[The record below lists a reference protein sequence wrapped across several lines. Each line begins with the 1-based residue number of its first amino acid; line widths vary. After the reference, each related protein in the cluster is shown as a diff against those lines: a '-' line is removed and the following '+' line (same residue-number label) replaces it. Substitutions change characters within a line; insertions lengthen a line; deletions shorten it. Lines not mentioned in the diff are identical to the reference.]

1 MDKKKKIISSIIGI
15 IVVLLAGYFGIDL
28 TQDSKVPKDSKLMI
42 SYMDVGQGDA
52 AYIKVNG
59 NDILIDAG
67 PRSNSKELLEQLKAK
82 NIDDFELVIATH
94 PHEDH
99 IGGMVDV
106 FKEYEVKA
114 FYSPKIT
121 HTTKTYENLVKA
133 VELVI
138 ATHPHEDHIGG
149 MVDVFKEYE
158 VKAFYSPKITH
169 TTKTYENLVKAVKDE
184 GLKTKELKGGMVIDL
199 GEGAKFEVFTPQK
212 SEYEELNDYSPIM
225 KLSFGDTSYLFTG
238 DAEKLAEEEALAKY
252 KTSLDSDVIKF
263 GHHGSSSSSS
273 NAFIEAVSPKYGI
286 ISCAKDNKY
295 GHPHRETLD
304 IIKKYNIKT
313 FRTDT
318 DGEIILTS
326 DGKSINFNK

>member
-133 VELVI
+133 V
-138 ATHPHEDHIGG
+138 
-149 MVDVFKEYE
+149 
-158 VKAFYSPKITH
+158 
-169 TTKTYENLVKAVKDE
+169 KDE

-225 KLSFGDTSYLFTG
+225 KLSFSDTSYLFTG

>member
-28 TQDSKVPKDSKLMI
+28 TQDSKVPKDSELMI

-133 VELVI
+133 V
-138 ATHPHEDHIGG
+138 
-149 MVDVFKEYE
+149 
-158 VKAFYSPKITH
+158 
-169 TTKTYENLVKAVKDE
+169 KDD

>member
-28 TQDSKVPKDSKLMI
+28 TQDSKVPKDSELMI

-67 PRSNSKELLEQLKAK
+67 PRINSKELLEQLKAK
-82 NIDDFELVIATH
+82 NIDDF
-94 PHEDH
+94 
-99 IGGMVDV
+99 
-106 FKEYEVKA
+106 
-114 FYSPKIT
+114 
-121 HTTKTYENLVKA
+121 
-133 VELVI
+133 ELVI

-252 KTSLDSDVIKF
+252 KNSLDSDVIKF

-326 DGKSINFNK
+326 DGKSINFN

>member
-28 TQDSKVPKDSKLMI
+28 TQDSKVPKDSELMI

-133 VELVI
+133 V
-138 ATHPHEDHIGG
+138 
-149 MVDVFKEYE
+149 
-158 VKAFYSPKITH
+158 
-169 TTKTYENLVKAVKDE
+169 KDE
-184 GLKTKELKGGMVIDL
+184 GLKTKELKDGMVIDL

-252 KTSLDSDVIKF
+252 KNSLDSDVIKF

-326 DGKSINFNK
+326 DGKSINFN

>member
-28 TQDSKVPKDSKLMI
+28 TQDSKVPKDSELMI

-106 FKEYEVKA
+106 FKEYEVK
-114 FYSPKIT
+114 S
-121 HTTKTYENLVKA
+121 
-133 VELVI
+133 
-138 ATHPHEDHIGG
+138 
-149 MVDVFKEYE
+149 
-158 VKAFYSPKITH
+158 FYSPKITH

>member
-1 MDKKKKIISSIIGI
+1 MNKKKKIISSIIGI

-28 TQDSKVPKDSKLMI
+28 TQDSKVPKDSELMI

-82 NIDDFELVIATH
+82 NIDDF
-94 PHEDH
+94 
-99 IGGMVDV
+99 
-106 FKEYEVKA
+106 
-114 FYSPKIT
+114 
-121 HTTKTYENLVKA
+121 
-133 VELVI
+133 ELVI

-295 GHPHRETLD
+295 GHPHSETLD

-326 DGKSINFNK
+326 DGKSITFNK

>member
-28 TQDSKVPKDSKLMI
+28 TQDSKVPKDSELMI

-67 PRSNSKELLEQLKAK
+67 PRSNFKELLEQLKAK
-82 NIDDFELVIATH
+82 NIDDF
-94 PHEDH
+94 
-99 IGGMVDV
+99 
-106 FKEYEVKA
+106 
-114 FYSPKIT
+114 
-121 HTTKTYENLVKA
+121 
-133 VELVI
+133 ELVI

-326 DGKSINFNK
+326 DGKSITFNK

>member
-82 NIDDFELVIATH
+82 NIDDF
-94 PHEDH
+94 
-99 IGGMVDV
+99 
-106 FKEYEVKA
+106 
-114 FYSPKIT
+114 
-121 HTTKTYENLVKA
+121 
-133 VELVI
+133 ELVI

-295 GHPHRETLD
+295 GHPHSETLD

>member
-133 VELVI
+133 V
-138 ATHPHEDHIGG
+138 
-149 MVDVFKEYE
+149 
-158 VKAFYSPKITH
+158 
-169 TTKTYENLVKAVKDE
+169 KDE
-184 GLKTKELKGGMVIDL
+184 GLKTKELKGGMIIDL

-263 GHHGSSSSSS
+263 GHHGSSISSS

>member
-15 IVVLLAGYFGIDL
+15 IVILLAGYFGIDL

-82 NIDDFELVIATH
+82 NIDDF
-94 PHEDH
+94 
-99 IGGMVDV
+99 
-106 FKEYEVKA
+106 
-114 FYSPKIT
+114 
-121 HTTKTYENLVKA
+121 
-133 VELVI
+133 ELVI

-252 KTSLDSDVIKF
+252 KTSLDSDIIKF

-326 DGKSINFNK
+326 DGKSINFN

>member
-28 TQDSKVPKDSKLMI
+28 TQDSKVPKDSELMI

-99 IGGMVDV
+99 IGGMV
-106 FKEYEVKA
+106 Y
-114 FYSPKIT
+114 
-121 HTTKTYENLVKA
+121 
-133 VELVI
+133 
-138 ATHPHEDHIGG
+138 
-149 MVDVFKEYE
+149 VFKEYE

-252 KTSLDSDVIKF
+252 KTYLDSDVIKF

>member
-67 PRSNSKELLEQLKAK
+67 PWSNSKELLEQLKAK
-82 NIDDFELVIATH
+82 NIDDFELVI
-94 PHEDH
+94 
-99 IGGMVDV
+99 V
-106 FKEYEVKA
+106 
-114 FYSPKIT
+114 
-121 HTTKTYENLVKA
+121 
-133 VELVI
+133 
-138 ATHPHEDHIGG
+138 THPHEDHIGG

-326 DGKSINFNK
+326 DGKSINFN

>member
-82 NIDDFELVIATH
+82 NIDDF
-94 PHEDH
+94 
-99 IGGMVDV
+99 
-106 FKEYEVKA
+106 
-114 FYSPKIT
+114 
-121 HTTKTYENLVKA
+121 
-133 VELVI
+133 ELVI

-313 FRTDT
+313 FRIDT

>member
-28 TQDSKVPKDSKLMI
+28 TQDSKFPKDSKLMI

-82 NIDDFELVIATH
+82 NIDDF
-94 PHEDH
+94 
-99 IGGMVDV
+99 
-106 FKEYEVKA
+106 
-114 FYSPKIT
+114 
-121 HTTKTYENLVKA
+121 
-133 VELVI
+133 ELVI

-252 KTSLDSDVIKF
+252 KNSLDSDVIKF

-304 IIKKYNIKT
+304 IIKKYNIKA

>member
-1 MDKKKKIISSIIGI
+1 MNKKKKIISSIIGI

-28 TQDSKVPKDSKLMI
+28 TQDSKVPKDSELMI

-82 NIDDFELVIATH
+82 NIDDF
-94 PHEDH
+94 
-99 IGGMVDV
+99 
-106 FKEYEVKA
+106 
-114 FYSPKIT
+114 
-121 HTTKTYENLVKA
+121 
-133 VELVI
+133 ELVI

-295 GHPHRETLD
+295 GHPHSETLD

-326 DGKSINFNK
+326 YGKSINFN

>member
-15 IVVLLAGYFGIDL
+15 IFVLLAGYFGIDL

-82 NIDDFELVIATH
+82 NIDDF
-94 PHEDH
+94 
-99 IGGMVDV
+99 
-106 FKEYEVKA
+106 
-114 FYSPKIT
+114 
-121 HTTKTYENLVKA
+121 
-133 VELVI
+133 ELVI

>member
-133 VELVI
+133 V
-138 ATHPHEDHIGG
+138 
-149 MVDVFKEYE
+149 
-158 VKAFYSPKITH
+158 
-169 TTKTYENLVKAVKDE
+169 KDE

-212 SEYEELNDYSPIM
+212 LEYEELNDYSPIM

-252 KTSLDSDVIKF
+252 KNSLDSDVIKF

-326 DGKSINFNK
+326 DGKSINFN

>member
-42 SYMDVGQGDA
+42 SYMDVGQGDG

-82 NIDDFELVIATH
+82 SIDDFELVIATH

-106 FKEYEVKA
+106 FKEYEVK
-114 FYSPKIT
+114 S
-121 HTTKTYENLVKA
+121 
-133 VELVI
+133 
-138 ATHPHEDHIGG
+138 
-149 MVDVFKEYE
+149 
-158 VKAFYSPKITH
+158 FYSPKITH

>member
-133 VELVI
+133 V
-138 ATHPHEDHIGG
+138 
-149 MVDVFKEYE
+149 
-158 VKAFYSPKITH
+158 
-169 TTKTYENLVKAVKDE
+169 KDE

-252 KTSLDSDVIKF
+252 KTSLNSDVIKF

>member
-67 PRSNSKELLEQLKAK
+67 PRSNSKELLEHLKAK
-82 NIDDFELVIATH
+82 NIDDF
-94 PHEDH
+94 
-99 IGGMVDV
+99 
-106 FKEYEVKA
+106 
-114 FYSPKIT
+114 
-121 HTTKTYENLVKA
+121 
-133 VELVI
+133 ELVI

-238 DAEKLAEEEALAKY
+238 DAEKLAEEEALAKH

>member
-28 TQDSKVPKDSKLMI
+28 TQDSKVPKDSELMI

-52 AYIKVNG
+52 EYIKVNG

-82 NIDDFELVIATH
+82 NIDDF
-94 PHEDH
+94 
-99 IGGMVDV
+99 
-106 FKEYEVKA
+106 
-114 FYSPKIT
+114 
-121 HTTKTYENLVKA
+121 
-133 VELVI
+133 ELVI

-225 KLSFGDTSYLFTG
+225 KLSFGATSYLFTG

-304 IIKKYNIKT
+304 IIKKYNIKA

>member
-133 VELVI
+133 V
-138 ATHPHEDHIGG
+138 
-149 MVDVFKEYE
+149 
-158 VKAFYSPKITH
+158 
-169 TTKTYENLVKAVKDE
+169 KDE
-184 GLKTKELKGGMVIDL
+184 GLKTKELKDGMVIDL

>member
-28 TQDSKVPKDSKLMI
+28 TQDSKVHKDSQLMI

-106 FKEYEVKA
+106 FR
-114 FYSPKIT
+114 
-121 HTTKTYENLVKA
+121 
-133 VELVI
+133 
-138 ATHPHEDHIGG
+138 
-149 MVDVFKEYE
+149 EYE

-184 GLKTKELKGGMVIDL
+184 GLKTKELKSGMVIDL

>member
-1 MDKKKKIISSIIGI
+1 MNKKKKIISSIIGI

-28 TQDSKVPKDSKLMI
+28 TQDSKVPKDSELMI

-106 FKEYEVKA
+106 FKEYEVK
-114 FYSPKIT
+114 T
-121 HTTKTYENLVKA
+121 
-133 VELVI
+133 
-138 ATHPHEDHIGG
+138 
-149 MVDVFKEYE
+149 
-158 VKAFYSPKITH
+158 FYSPKITH

-326 DGKSINFNK
+326 DGKSINFN

>member
-28 TQDSKVPKDSKLMI
+28 TQDSKVPKDSELMI
-42 SYMDVGQGDA
+42 SYIDVGQGDA
-52 AYIKVNG
+52 AYMKVNG

-82 NIDDFELVIATH
+82 NIDDF
-94 PHEDH
+94 
-99 IGGMVDV
+99 
-106 FKEYEVKA
+106 
-114 FYSPKIT
+114 
-121 HTTKTYENLVKA
+121 
-133 VELVI
+133 ELVI

-326 DGKSINFNK
+326 DGKSINFN

>member
-28 TQDSKVPKDSKLMI
+28 TQDSKVPKDSELMI

-52 AYIKVNG
+52 AYTKVNG

-82 NIDDFELVIATH
+82 NIDDF
-94 PHEDH
+94 
-99 IGGMVDV
+99 
-106 FKEYEVKA
+106 
-114 FYSPKIT
+114 
-121 HTTKTYENLVKA
+121 
-133 VELVI
+133 ELVI

>member
-15 IVVLLAGYFGIDL
+15 IIVLIGGYFGIDL
-28 TQDSKVPKDSKLMI
+28 TQNSKSPDDEKLMI

-52 AYIKVNG
+52 AYINVNG

-106 FKEYEVKA
+106 FKEYKVKS
-114 FYSPKIT
+114 FYSPK
-121 HTTKTYENLVKA
+121 V
-133 VELVI
+133 
-138 ATHPHEDHIGG
+138 
-149 MVDVFKEYE
+149 
-158 VKAFYSPKITH
+158 TH

-184 GLKTKELKGGMVIDL
+184 GLKINELKGGMVIDL
-199 GEGAKFEVFTPQK
+199 GNEANFEVFTPQN
-212 SEYEELNDYSPIM
+212 SNYEELNDYSPIM
-225 KLSFGDTSYLFTG
+225 KLNFDKTSYLFTG
-238 DAEKLAEEEALAKY
+238 DAEKIAENEALTKY
-252 KTSLDSDVIKF
+252 KDSLDSDVIKF

-273 NAFIEAVSPKYGI
+273 PAFIEAVSPKYGI

-326 DGKSINFNK
+326 DGKNIAFNK

>member
-133 VELVI
+133 V
-138 ATHPHEDHIGG
+138 
-149 MVDVFKEYE
+149 
-158 VKAFYSPKITH
+158 
-169 TTKTYENLVKAVKDE
+169 KDE

-225 KLSFGDTSYLFTG
+225 KLSFSDTSYLFTG

-273 NAFIEAVSPKYGI
+273 NTFIEAVSPKYGI

-318 DGEIILTS
+318 EGEIILTS

>member
-133 VELVI
+133 V
-138 ATHPHEDHIGG
+138 
-149 MVDVFKEYE
+149 
-158 VKAFYSPKITH
+158 
-169 TTKTYENLVKAVKDE
+169 KDE

-199 GEGAKFEVFTPQK
+199 GERAKFEVFTPQK

-326 DGKSINFNK
+326 DGKSINFN

>member
-28 TQDSKVPKDSKLMI
+28 TQDSKVPKDSELMI

-82 NIDDFELVIATH
+82 NIDDF
-94 PHEDH
+94 
-99 IGGMVDV
+99 
-106 FKEYEVKA
+106 
-114 FYSPKIT
+114 
-121 HTTKTYENLVKA
+121 
-133 VELVI
+133 ELVI

-252 KTSLDSDVIKF
+252 KNSLDSDVIKF

-295 GHPHRETLD
+295 GHPHRETLG

-326 DGKSINFNK
+326 DGKSINFN

>member
-15 IVVLLAGYFGIDL
+15 IVVLLAGYLGIDL

-82 NIDDFELVIATH
+82 NIDDF
-94 PHEDH
+94 
-99 IGGMVDV
+99 
-106 FKEYEVKA
+106 
-114 FYSPKIT
+114 
-121 HTTKTYENLVKA
+121 
-133 VELVI
+133 ELVI

>member
-28 TQDSKVPKDSKLMI
+28 TQDSKVPKDSQLMI

-133 VELVI
+133 V
-138 ATHPHEDHIGG
+138 
-149 MVDVFKEYE
+149 
-158 VKAFYSPKITH
+158 
-169 TTKTYENLVKAVKDE
+169 KDE
-184 GLKTKELKGGMVIDL
+184 GLKTKELKSGMAIDL

-273 NAFIEAVSPKYGI
+273 DAFIEAVSPKYGM

-313 FRTDT
+313 FRTDI

-326 DGKSINFNK
+326 DGKSINFN

>member
-59 NDILIDAG
+59 NDVLIDAG

-82 NIDDFELVIATH
+82 NIDDF
-94 PHEDH
+94 
-99 IGGMVDV
+99 
-106 FKEYEVKA
+106 
-114 FYSPKIT
+114 
-121 HTTKTYENLVKA
+121 
-133 VELVI
+133 ELVI

-326 DGKSINFNK
+326 DGKSINFN

>member
-28 TQDSKVPKDSKLMI
+28 TQDSKVPKDSELMI

-82 NIDDFELVIATH
+82 NIDDF
-94 PHEDH
+94 
-99 IGGMVDV
+99 
-106 FKEYEVKA
+106 
-114 FYSPKIT
+114 
-121 HTTKTYENLVKA
+121 
-133 VELVI
+133 ELVI

-304 IIKKYNIKT
+304 IIKKYNIKA

-326 DGKSINFNK
+326 DGKSINFN

>member
-1 MDKKKKIISSIIGI
+1 MISSIIGI

-28 TQDSKVPKDSKLMI
+28 TQDSKVPKDSELMI

-133 VELVI
+133 V
-138 ATHPHEDHIGG
+138 
-149 MVDVFKEYE
+149 
-158 VKAFYSPKITH
+158 
-169 TTKTYENLVKAVKDE
+169 KDE
-184 GLKTKELKGGMVIDL
+184 GLKTKELKGGTVIDL

>member
-42 SYMDVGQGDA
+42 SYMDVGQGDG

-82 NIDDFELVIATH
+82 SIDDF
-94 PHEDH
+94 
-99 IGGMVDV
+99 
-106 FKEYEVKA
+106 
-114 FYSPKIT
+114 
-121 HTTKTYENLVKA
+121 
-133 VELVI
+133 ELVI

>member
-28 TQDSKVPKDSKLMI
+28 TQDSKVPKDSELMI

-82 NIDDFELVIATH
+82 NIDDF
-94 PHEDH
+94 
-99 IGGMVDV
+99 
-106 FKEYEVKA
+106 
-114 FYSPKIT
+114 
-121 HTTKTYENLVKA
+121 
-133 VELVI
+133 ELVI

-225 KLSFGDTSYLFTG
+225 KLSFGDTSYLFTV

-252 KTSLDSDVIKF
+252 KNSLDSDVIKF

-326 DGKSINFNK
+326 DGKSINFN

>member
-28 TQDSKVPKDSKLMI
+28 TQDSKVPKDSELMI

-52 AYIKVNG
+52 AYIKING

-82 NIDDFELVIATH
+82 NIDDF
-94 PHEDH
+94 
-99 IGGMVDV
+99 
-106 FKEYEVKA
+106 
-114 FYSPKIT
+114 
-121 HTTKTYENLVKA
+121 
-133 VELVI
+133 ELVI

-326 DGKSINFNK
+326 DGKSINFN

>member
-133 VELVI
+133 V
-138 ATHPHEDHIGG
+138 
-149 MVDVFKEYE
+149 
-158 VKAFYSPKITH
+158 
-169 TTKTYENLVKAVKDE
+169 KDE

-263 GHHGSSSSSS
+263 GHHWSSSSSS